1 MARMEGSFTDL
12 RSTREVLDL
21 LNDGGESVLW
31 EGGLLVFRDLADPAR
46 GETVAIV
53 HPGTRVLPKD
63 VQAPSIEMSKPP
75 VPGVRAH

>member
-31 EGGLLVFRDLADPAR
+31 EVLGRDISQLVFAGPVVKSDLSP
-46 GETVAIV
+46 
-53 HPGTRVLPKD
+53 
-63 VQAPSIEMSKPP
+63 QY
-75 VPGVRAH
+75 

>member
-1 MARMEGSFTDL
+1 M
-12 RSTREVLDL
+12 
-21 LNDGGESVLW
+21 
-31 EGGLLVFRDLADPAR
+31 FRDLANPAR

-75 VPGVRAH
+75 VPTVNEAKQNVKQKTKIARVGL